1 MHVELVRTT
10 TGDGLRL
17 DGALILPL
25 PLGEGRG
32 EGGSVRVNPLVAHPN
47 PLPKGEGTGPSAA
60 ILLHGVAGNFYTS
73 STFEPLIP
81 RLQEHGLAVLSV
93 NTRGHD
99 SVFGSMA
106 GNVRRRLGAA
116 YETVDECRLDIAA
129 WIEFLASRGHERV
142 VLIGHSL
149 GAIKAVYGQAHEKWP
164 QVAAVVAASPPRL
177 SYSAFMNS
185 AESSVFRESMSTA
198 EEMTAEGRGEE
209 LFTGKFPFPLLITA
223 AGYLDKYG
231 PAERYN
237 ILRFAAEVP
246 CPALFTYGSKELAG
260 GGIAFAELPEALMSL
275 PISTSRSVTVIDGAD
290 HAYAGVAEELAAA
303 VVRWLQHAPATSK
316 Y

>member
-10 TGDGLRL
+10 TRDGLRL
-17 DGALILPL
+17 DGALVDSDS
-25 PLGEGRG
+25 
-32 EGGSVRVNPLVAHPN
+32 GSSTPDSPF
-47 PLPKGEGTGPSAA
+47 SAA

-73 STFEPLIP
+73 STFEAVIP
-81 RLQEHGLAVLSV
+81 KLQALGLSVLSV

-106 GNVRRRLGAA
+106 GNMRRRFGAA
-116 YETVDECRLDIAA
+116 YETVDDCRLDIGA
-129 WIEFLASRGHERV
+129 WIEFLAGRGHQRI

-149 GAIKAVYGQAHEKWP
+149 GAIKAVYAQAHEKWP
-164 QVAAVVAASPPRL
+164 EVAAVVAASPPRL

-185 AESSVFRESMSTA
+185 AESSVFWESFSTA
-198 EEMTAEGRGEE
+198 EQMIAEGRGDE

-237 ILRFAAEVP
+237 ILRFAADLP
-246 CPALFTYGSKELAG
+246 CPALFTYGSKELTA
-260 GGIAFAELPEALMSL
+260 GGIAFAGLPEALLALSGARN
-275 PISTSRSVTVIDGAD
+275 RSAEVIDGAD
-290 HAYAGVAEELAAA
+290 HVYTGLGAELAGRITA
-303 VVRWLQHAPATSK
+303 WLQSL
-316 Y
+316 